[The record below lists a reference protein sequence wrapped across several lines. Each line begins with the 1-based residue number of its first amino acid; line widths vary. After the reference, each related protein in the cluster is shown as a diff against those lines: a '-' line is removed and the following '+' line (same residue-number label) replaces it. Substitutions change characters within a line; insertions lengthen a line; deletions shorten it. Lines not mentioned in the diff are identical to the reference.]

1 MAARR
6 MFSLKIIN
14 SAKFLKMPTSSQLLY
29 FHLAI
34 NADDDGIVEGYN
46 VIRIIGCSEDDLKIL
61 VAKGFII
68 VLNED
73 LVSFITDWTEHNSIR
88 ADRKIDSI
96 YSELLLQI
104 PGIETVIKRQRTDV
118 KKVTNATMDN
128 QWTTN
133 GQKMDSIG
141 KVRLGKVRLENN
153 IVEVDPIPYLEI
165 INYLNL
171 KANTKYKAT
180 GNKTKDCIKARYNE
194 KFTLE
199 EFKKVIDIKTKEWL
213 KTEWEKYLRPETLFS
228 NKFEG
233 YLNQKQI
240 FIKKEPKKQKDF
252 GSAY

>member
-14 SAKFLKMPTSSQLLY
+14 SAKFLKMPSSTQLLY
-29 FHLAI
+29 FHLAL

-46 VIRIIGCSEDDLKIL
+46 VIRMIGCSEDDLKVL
-61 VAKGFII
+61 VAKSFII

-88 ADRKIDSI
+88 PDRKIDSI
-96 YSELLLQI
+96 YKDLLLQI
-104 PGIETVIKRQRTDV
+104 PGIETVMKRQRTDV
-118 KKVTNATMDN
+118 KKLINKAMDSG
-128 QWTTN
+128 WTAD
-133 GQKMDSIG
+133 GQPMDSIG
-141 KVRLGKVRLENN
+141 KVRLGKVSLKNI
-153 IVEVDPIPYLEI
+153 IVEVDTIPYLEI
-165 INYLNL
+165 VNYLNL
-171 KANTKYKAT
+171 KASTKYKAT

-199 EFKKVIDIKTKEWL
+199 DFKKVIDIKTKEWL
-213 KTEWEKYLRPETLFS
+213 KTEWEKFLRPETLFS

-233 YLNQKQI
+233 YLNQKTTSS
-240 FIKKEPKKQKDF
+240 KKEPSSNKEF